1 MEWRLDQLR
10 DDIVSEMNTE
20 RDMIVNALNR
30 AIVDR
35 KNVAK
40 VFHALRIDW
49 LREIDVSQDDAANTV
64 NLIAGRRD
72 FTIYDGLFDNFHYDI
87 GHGKGTGETAP
98 LPDGPAVDGYR
109 NRKDP
114 RQTGPVGDYEV
125 DQGAKTWAWE
135 TNGSVQRGYG
145 Y

>member
-10 DDIVSEMNTE
+10 DDAHTERNTE
-20 RDMIVNALNR
+20 RDMIVNPLNR

-49 LREIDVSQDDAANTV
+49 LREIDVSQDDAANTIATV
-64 NLIAGRRD
+64 AGRRD

-98 LPDGPAVDGYR
+98 LPDGPANDGYR

-114 RQTGPVGDYEV
+114 RQTGPVGDYEH

-135 TNGSVQRGYG
+135 MNGSVARGY
-145 Y
+145 